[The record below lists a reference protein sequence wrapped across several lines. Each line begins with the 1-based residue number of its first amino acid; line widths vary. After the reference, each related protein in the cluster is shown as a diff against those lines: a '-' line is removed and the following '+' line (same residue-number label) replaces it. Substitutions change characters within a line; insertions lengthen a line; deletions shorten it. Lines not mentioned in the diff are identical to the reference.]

1 LIFIFKGL
9 IDMKK
14 INKKVLKEDILPLI
28 NQNKGLTK
36 LNKKIIEIIKEEDF
50 NIEKEDFIS
59 NIFFFNIVN
68 DKKSDETLLSSIIDY
83 SDEEIVIKIIRHP
96 NFSKLLLMQIY
107 KNYKYNEKVLKE
119 LLNTK
124 ILPDN
129 IRKEID
135 FLEKEPE
142 DYNETEFLF
151 YLDLKIKELEYQY
164 FNKNILKKDEFN
176 YKLSKI
182 LFSNI
187 MDLFKTKEKKEVVL
201 NFLIE
206 NGYYLI

>member
-1 LIFIFKGL
+1 
-9 IDMKK
+9 MKK